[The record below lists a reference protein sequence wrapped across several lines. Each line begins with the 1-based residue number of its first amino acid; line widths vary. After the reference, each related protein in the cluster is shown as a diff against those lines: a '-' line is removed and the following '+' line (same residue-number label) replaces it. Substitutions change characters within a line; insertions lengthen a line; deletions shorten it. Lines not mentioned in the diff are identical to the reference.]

1 MYQFLDQADMTSYLL
16 LEFGGTSFHFS
27 LKFEELVEYLTRAIG
42 REQVKVLGKQ
52 EQMLKQE

>member
-1 MYQFLDQADMTSYLL
+1 MTSYLL

-27 LKFEELVEYLTRAIG
+27 LKFEELVEYLSQVIG
-42 REQVKVLGKQ
+42 REQVKVQREQ